1 MVKLLIYFIL
11 SFSVSTYLLGAHTFY
26 CHRLTIKIPL
36 KKCLFFP
43 YKRVYTYIN
52 LITLVAKNVE
62 LKYFVFDKYFI

>member
-26 CHRLTIKIPL
+26 CHRLTIKISL
-36 KKCLFFP
+36 KKCFFSLQ
-43 YKRVYTYIN
+43 T